1 MEKETYKAAKEIL
14 ERFDPDSKKLQ
25 VFIYVFT
32 GKIYIIRNSN
42 NFS

>member
-25 VFIYVFT
+25 VFVCI
-32 GKIYIIRNSN
+32 
-42 NFS
+42 